1 MSAAAGVLPP
11 ALAKEIRALM
21 PTYAAAL
28 GSIAIGCVSSSYL
41 LIALGLLGFAFGS
54 VALGAQSFG
63 LEVQPPYARP
73 APLAA
78 DRSAPGVPL

>member
-1 MSAAAGVLPP
+1 MSATAGVLPP
-11 ALAKEIRALM
+11 ALAKEVRALL

-41 LIALGLLGFAFGS
+41 PIALGLLGFAFGS

-63 LEVQPPYARP
+63 LEYNYRTLGLLLTQPI
-73 APLAA
+73 
-78 DRSAPGVPL
+78 DRRRVYF